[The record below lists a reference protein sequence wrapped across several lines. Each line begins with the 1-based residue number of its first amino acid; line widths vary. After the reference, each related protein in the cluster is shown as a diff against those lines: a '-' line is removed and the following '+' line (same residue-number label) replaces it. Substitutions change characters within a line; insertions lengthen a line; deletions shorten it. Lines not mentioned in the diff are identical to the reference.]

1 MTVIDKT
8 IKYRTM
14 GDGGIQKI
22 TTKKMLDGS
31 TKTSY
36 TGWPSYNGLPSLR
49 RISDL
54 IKQKYCDGDDIVEI
68 RYALSQMEKYFPQ
81 NTRSQF
87 YYAFANYDVTMLY
100 EMFKAEK
107 LDKTGFE

>member
-1 MTVIDKT
+1 MRVIDKT
-8 IKYRTM
+8 IEYRTM

-22 TTKKMLDGS
+22 TTKKMSDGS
-31 TKTSY
+31 TETSY
-36 TGWPSYNGLPSLR
+36 RGWPSYNGLPSLR

-54 IKQKYCDGDDIVEI
+54 IKQEYCDGDEMVEI

-87 YYAFANYDVTMLY
+87 YYAFANYDVTTLF
-100 EMFKAEK
+100 EIFKAKK
-107 LDKTGFE
+107 LDKTGLE

>member
-8 IKYRTM
+8 IEYRTM

-31 TKTSY
+31 TETSY

-54 IKQKYCDGDDIVEI
+54 IKQEYCDGDEIVEI
-68 RYALSQMEKYFPQ
+68 RYALSQMEKYFQ
-81 NTRSQF
+81 NAPTQLKMILIWQF
-87 YYAFANYDVTMLY
+87 QHQMIHYLAGQV
-100 EMFKAEK
+100 
-107 LDKTGFE
+107 